1 MNADVD
7 VCIERVKIR
16 NQCIPGYTP
25 EEIAER
31 CEKVDRVNAMTVM
44 RSKARADVIVDSLA
58 FNK

>member
-1 MNADVD
+1 VD

-25 EEIAER
+25 EEIEVR

-44 RSKARADVIVDSLA
+44 RSKDRAHVVVDSSA
-58 FNK
+58 IKKPD